1 MIKSTSIVE
10 ILQRKENYGIEHV
23 GSANN
28 RGRNHAIVDIE
39 KDEHRCN
46 EISEESIKYIL
57 PGTIRPYTF
66 EYHNYK
72 IYLELKN
79 NSIS

>member
-1 MIKSTSIVE
+1 MIKSTRIVE

-46 EISEESIKYIL
+46 EISEERALSTFYLELFYHTLLSIITTKYIL
-57 PGTIRPYTF
+57 
-66 EYHNYK
+66 N
-72 IYLELKN
+72 
-79 NSIS
+79 